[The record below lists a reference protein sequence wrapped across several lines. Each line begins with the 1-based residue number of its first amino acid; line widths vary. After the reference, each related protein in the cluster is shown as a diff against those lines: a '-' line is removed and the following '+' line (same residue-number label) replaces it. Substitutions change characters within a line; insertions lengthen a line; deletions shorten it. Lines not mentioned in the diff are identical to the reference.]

1 MGVIGSFLITS
12 IFILLLLPPDQAL
25 LSIILA
31 MVSVGIVGLLATRKI
46 KGYTGDILGAAQ
58 QVSETTI
65 LVYLA
70 SASG

>member
-1 MGVIGSFLITS
+1 MYSS
-12 IFILLLLPPDQAL
+12 ILILLLLPPDQAL
-25 LSIILA
+25 LSTILA
-31 MVSVGIVGLLATRKI
+31 MVSVAAVGLLATRQI